1 MNNRTLNIDEIASI
15 YNKYWSSE
23 DKKYREEH
31 PDEIIP
37 MEPEPSDEE
46 SDISLIVIDGKQ
58 YYQDLEN
65 NIYEIKIDKQIGK
78 KVNPVND
85 TL

>member
-1 MNNRTLNIDEIASI
+1 
-15 YNKYWSSE
+15 
-23 DKKYREEH
+23 
-31 PDEIIP
+31 

-46 SDISLIVIDGKQ
+46 SDISLIVINGKQ

-78 KVNPVND
+78 KVNPVNN